1 MAHSALTTLT
11 NNVATELTAFT
22 TAMTTLDTAI
32 TTYTG
37 GHTEA
42 RGLAV
47 DAAFIAAYEAFSK
60 WSKDRRYLVVAT
72 VDDAISFPNPGV
84 RLGG

>member
-1 MAHSALTTLT
+1 MASSALTTLT
-11 NNVATELTAFT
+11 TKVATELTAFT
-22 TAMTTLDTAI
+22 TALTALDSAT

-42 RGLAV
+42 RGLLV
-47 DAAFIAAYEAFSK
+47 DAAMVALYDAWSK
-60 WSKDRRYLVVAT
+60 WAKDRRYLVVAT
-72 VDDAISFPNPGV
+72 VDDAVSFPCPGV